1 MYIHKRQQQQKQLRV
16 ILFVCPCNALMQWM
30 LRLVIRRRPVES
42 KKSQQLKMINK
53 LLEKNLFFFFL
64 MMGGCCVVYTTQLV
78 CGLEGDW
85 RCNNKHKNS
94 HPAEFGF
101 VLFFPSTLPLNT
113 KVSLINVLQFVML
126 FFVFIFLKARS
137 KLPKKRR
144 SVLPV
149 EQIRRKQQQPNRNDG
164 VGGGGLQRRMNA
176 FKHNPPAMLL
186 KDAMAVTFGA
196 GKYYTSTT
204 HQFQLSWLNRTSSQV
219 WLQNNVIPAGA
230 CNNVNNVVTA
240 ATATAANK
248 LMPGCANSVA
258 SIQVQPMLPGRP
270 SSAFDFTALGLMA
283 KIIGTI
289 KWYFDVFQ
297 MT

>member
-1 MYIHKRQQQQKQLRV
+1 MVDMYIHKRQQQQKQLRV

-42 KKSQQLKMINK
+42 KKSQQLKMRSVWCWP
-53 LLEKNLFFFFL
+53 L
-64 MMGGCCVVYTTQLV
+64 Q
-78 CGLEGDW
+78 

-196 GKYYTSTT
+196 GTYYTSTT
-204 HQFQLSWLNRTSSQV
+204 HQFQLS
-219 WLQNNVIPAGA
+219 
-230 CNNVNNVVTA
+230 
-240 ATATAANK
+240 
-248 LMPGCANSVA
+248 
-258 SIQVQPMLPGRP
+258 
-270 SSAFDFTALGLMA
+270 
-283 KIIGTI
+283 
-289 KWYFDVFQ
+289 
-297 MT
+297 